1 MVWDGSNVE
10 GPVVAPGLMSALTV
24 VDAAAA
30 VDEAAVRLV
39 DSVAIRLDEVTKVF
53 GSGDSRLLAVDRLSM
68 EVNRG
73 ELVCLL
79 GASGCGKSTV
89 LNLVAGLET
98 PTRGTVSVPAG
109 NTTLMF
115 QEAALFPWLTV
126 EQNVGMPMRLR
137 GRRRSER
144 SGEVRELLELVRLD
158 RFAKH
163 RPHQLSGGMRQ
174 RVALARALAQHSEV
188 LLMDEPFGAVDAI
201 TRDLLHEDLVRVRH
215 ETDVTI
221 LFVTHSVREATRL
234 GDRIVVL
241 SSRPGRVLEEFTIPS
256 DGSPAGH
263 ELAAAPLVPRI
274 TEVLRH
280 EIGRHGRG

>member
-1 MVWDGSNVE
+1 MVWDGWNVE

-24 VDAAAA
+24 VDAVAA

-144 SGEVRELLELVRLD
+144 SGGVRELLELVRL
-158 RFAKH
+158 
-163 RPHQLSGGMRQ
+163 
-174 RVALARALAQHSEV
+174 
-188 LLMDEPFGAVDAI
+188 
-201 TRDLLHEDLVRVRH
+201 

-241 SSRPGRVLEEFTIPS
+241 SSRPGRVLEEFTIPG